1 MAKDRGTIPSK
12 GTSLP
17 AYASGPALSKQRIS
31 PLLSARLIEPA
42 RAVNALMDAVVQT
55 LHSRNLTEIRAW
67 KLIGRLPDV
76 NSLHELKMTIQL
88 ARMAGASVWCGE
100 EEMLSFKV

>member
-1 MAKDRGTIPSK
+1 MAKDGGTIWSK
-12 GTSLP
+12 GASLS
-17 AYASGPALSKQRIS
+17 AYASGPALSKQKLS
-31 PLLSARLIEPA
+31 PLLSARLIEPT

-55 LHSRNLTEIRAW
+55 LRSRNLTEIRAW

-88 ARMAGASVWCGE
+88 ARKAGASVWCGE
-100 EEMLSFKV
+100 EEMVSFKL